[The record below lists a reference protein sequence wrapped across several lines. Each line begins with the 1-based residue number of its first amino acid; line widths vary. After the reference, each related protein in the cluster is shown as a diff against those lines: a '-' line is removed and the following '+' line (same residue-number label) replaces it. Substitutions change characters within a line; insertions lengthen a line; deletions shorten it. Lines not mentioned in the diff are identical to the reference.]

1 MPSAPTY
8 QLVPRVYPDRE
19 ALGAAAARDIG
30 DALARRLASQ
40 PGARVIFASAPSQEA
55 TLRHLAK
62 HPGIDWARVTAF
74 HMDEYLGL
82 APDAPQRFGTWLRRT
97 LFDHVPVAAVHLIE
111 PGHLSEP
118 GHPIGPGADPQAAAD
133 QYAALLAAAP
143 IDLVCLGIGVNG
155 HIAFN
160 DPPADFNDPALVKVV
175 TLDEASRVQ
184 QVDDGCF
191 AALHEVPTQAVTL
204 TIPALLSGAELFC
217 MVPGAQKKRA
227 VTAAL
232 HGPVTGLVPASAL
245 RTHPRC
251 AVYLDKESA
260 SDAS

>member
-1 MPSAPTY
+1 MLNAPTY
-8 QLVPRVYPDRE
+8 QLLPRVYPDRE
-19 ALGAAAARDIG
+19 ALGVAAARDIG
-30 DALARRLASQ
+30 DELVQRLARQ

-82 APDAPQRFGTWLRRT
+82 APDAPQRFGTWLRRA
-97 LFDHVPVAAVHLIE
+97 LLDHVPVGTVHLIDT
-111 PGHLSEP
+111 G
-118 GHPIGPGADPQAAAD
+118 GDPRTAVD
-133 QYAALLAAAP
+133 QYTVLLAEAP

-160 DPPADFNDPALVKVV
+160 DPPADLNDPALVKVV
-175 TLDEASRVQ
+175 TLDHASRVQ
-184 QVDDGCF
+184 QVDEGCF
-191 AALHEVPTQAVTL
+191 HALDEVPTQAVTL
-204 TIPALLSGAELFC
+204 TIPTLVSGAALFC

-227 VTAAL
+227 VTDAL

-251 AVYLDKESA
+251 SVYLDKESA
-260 SDAS
+260 PDAS

>member
-1 MPSAPTY
+1 MPNAPTY
-8 QLVPRVYPDRE
+8 HLLPRVYPDRE

-30 DALARRLASQ
+30 DALARRLADQ
-40 PGARVIFASAPSQEA
+40 RGARVIFASAPSQEA

-62 HPGIDWARVTAF
+62 YPGIDWTRVTAF

-82 APDAPQRFGTWLRRT
+82 APDTPQRFGTWLRRA
-97 LFDHVPVAAVHLIE
+97 LLDHVPVGTAHLID
-111 PGHLSEP
+111 
-118 GHPIGPGADPQAAAD
+118 PGAGPSAVVDE
-133 QYAALLAAAP
+133 YAALLAAAP

-175 TLDEASRVQ
+175 TLDQASRTQ

-191 AALHEVPTQAVTL
+191 AALDEVPTQAVTL

-217 MVPGAQKKRA
+217 MVPGAQKKHA
-227 VTAAL
+227 VTEAL

-251 AVYLDKESA
+251 SIYLDKESA
-260 SDAS
+260 PDVS

>member
-1 MPSAPTY
+1 MLNPTY
-8 QLVPRVYPDRE
+8 QLPIHVYQDRE
-19 ALGAAAARDIG
+19 ALGIAAARDIG
-30 DALARRLASQ
+30 DALVRRLASQ
-40 PGARVIFASAPSQEA
+40 PGARVIFASAPSQES

-62 HPGIDWARVTAF
+62 HPGIDWARVTAL

-82 APDAPQRFGTWLRRT
+82 APDAPQRFGTWLRRA
-97 LFDHVPVAAVHLIE
+97 LFDHVPVGTVHLID
-111 PGHLSEP
+111 PG
-118 GHPIGPGADPQAAAD
+118 GDPQATAD
-133 QYAALLAAAP
+133 RYAALVAAAP

-160 DPPADFNDPALVKVV
+160 DPPADFDDPALVKVV
-175 TLDEASRVQ
+175 TLDRASRVQ

-191 AALHEVPTQAVTL
+191 AALDEVPTQAVTL

-217 MVPGAQKKRA
+217 IVPGAHKKRA
-227 VTAAL
+227 VTDAL

-251 AVYLDKESA
+251 SVYLDKESA
-260 SDAS
+260 PDAS

>member
-1 MPSAPTY
+1 MPDAPAY
-8 QLVPRVYPDRE
+8 PILPRVYPDSE
-19 ALGAAAARDIG
+19 ALGVAAARDIG
-30 DALARRLASQ
+30 AELVRRLASE

-62 HPGIDWARVTAF
+62 HPGIDWPRVTAF

-82 APDAPQRFGTWLRRT
+82 APDAPQRFGTWLRRA
-97 LFDHVPVAAVHLIE
+97 LLDHVPVGTVHLID
-111 PGHLSEP
+111 
-118 GHPIGPGADPQAAAD
+118 PGADPRAAAD
-133 QYAALLAAAP
+133 QYAALLAVAP

-175 TLDEASRVQ
+175 TLDRTSRMQ

-191 AALHEVPTQAVTL
+191 GALDEVPTRAVTL
-204 TIPALLSGAELFC
+204 TIPALLSGGALFC
-217 MVPGAQKKRA
+217 MVPGAHKKRA
-227 VTAAL
+227 VTDAL

-245 RTHPRC
+245 RTHPQCR
-251 AVYLDKESA
+251 VYLDTDSA
-260 SDAS
+260 PDGS

>member
-1 MPSAPTY
+1 MPNPPAY
-8 QLVPRVYPDRE
+8 QLLPRVYPDSE
-19 ALGAAAARDIG
+19 ALGVAAARDIG
-30 DALARRLASQ
+30 DELVRRLARQS
-40 PGARVIFASAPSQEA
+40 GARVIFASAPSQEA

-82 APDAPQRFGTWLRRT
+82 APDAPQRFGTWLRRA
-97 LFDHVPVAAVHLIE
+97 LLDRVPVGTVHLID
-111 PGHLSEP
+111 PGENP
-118 GHPIGPGADPQAAAD
+118 RAAAD
-133 QYAALLAAAP
+133 HYAVLLAAAP

-155 HIAFN
+155 HLAFN
-160 DPPADFNDPALVKVV
+160 DPPADFDDPALVKVV
-175 TLDEASRVQ
+175 TLDHASRVQ

-191 AALHEVPTQAVTL
+191 DALDEVPTQAVTL
-204 TIPALLSGAELFC
+204 TIPVLVSAAALFC

-227 VTAAL
+227 VTNAL

-251 AVYLDKESA
+251 SLYLDQESA
-260 SDAS
+260 PDAS

>member
-1 MPSAPTY
+1 MPNAPTY
-8 QLVPRVYPDRE
+8 QLPPRVCPDRE
-19 ALGAAAARDIG
+19 ALGVAAARDIG
-30 DALARRLASQ
+30 DALARRLANQ

-82 APDAPQRFGTWLRRT
+82 ALDAPQRFGTWLRRA
-97 LFDHVPVAAVHLIE
+97 LLDHVPVGTVHLID
-111 PGHLSEP
+111 PG
-118 GHPIGPGADPQAAAD
+118 GDPRAAVD
-133 QYAALLAAAP
+133 QYAGLLAAAP

-175 TLDEASRVQ
+175 TLDQTSRVQ

-191 AALHEVPTQAVTL
+191 AALKEVPTQAVTL
-204 TIPALLSGAELFC
+204 TIPTLLSGAELFC
-217 MVPGAQKKRA
+217 IVPGAQKKRA
-227 VTAAL
+227 VTDAL

-251 AVYLDKESA
+251 SVYLDTESA
-260 SDAS
+260 PDAS